1 MTNEIP
7 AGSNAEVVC
16 QVHGV
21 GHVYGEKIALR
32 DVDLEVHRG
41 EIVSL
46 LGPNGSG
53 KTTLFRLLC
62 TIMGVQK
69 GTIVIDGV
77 DAAKDPL
84 GIRQRIGIV
93 FQSPSLDK
101 RLTVDENIECQGA
114 LYGLR
119 GETLDRRRDEVLEQ
133 MGLVDRRG
141 DYCKSLSGGQKRRVE
156 LAKGILHR
164 PSLLLLDEP
173 STGLD
178 PSARLNLWSILR
190 QLAAAGTAILMTTHI
205 LDEAEKSDRVAILA
219 DGKKIADNPPDQLRS
234 ELGDGLI
241 TIQAKNVD
249 LVEQWIRNDLGLE
262 TQRVHDQLRIRGE
275 SPAKLVPILVE
286 RLGDEAHSI
295 SFGRPNLEDVFIAK
309 TGRQFLEVSSP

>member
-219 DGKKIADNPPDQLRS
+219 DGKKIADNAPDQLRS